1 MSLSHIFFTIVVP
14 SGLFMIMAG
23 LGLTLTVKDIVRV
36 ILMPR
41 AVLIGL
47 AGQLLLLPLL
57 AFGLAELFTPPPVI
71 AIGLILLAACP
82 GGITSNAYTFA
93 SRGDVALSVTMTT
106 ISSMLTVFT
115 MPLLTWLAM
124 RLYAHGT
131 AVVQLPVLD
140 IMGKLAL
147 LTLLPIVLGMSI
159 RAYWPAFADKT
170 VEPVRRIAIGLLI
183 MVIVGNTVASFDT
196 LVKYMLQAGLV
207 SLLLNIIAMAM
218 GYGMARLA
226 RLPPR
231 QVVAITYEVGVQNI
245 SLVFTLAMV
254 ILAVPDYSVTALVY
268 GLFMKTTALGFL
280 AVSRKILAGDTAP
293 APG

>member
-1 MSLSHIFFTIVVP
+1 MTFAQFFFTIVVP
-14 SGLFMIMAG
+14 TGLFMIMAG
-23 LGLTLTVKDIVRV
+23 LGLTLTVKDVVRV
-36 ILMPR
+36 VTVPR
-41 AVLIGL
+41 AALIGL

-57 AFGLAELFTPPPVI
+57 AFGLAELFAPPPVI

-106 ISSMLTVFT
+106 ISSMLTVIT
-115 MPLLTWLAM
+115 MPLLTWLALK
-124 RLYAHGT
+124 LYAQG
-131 AVVQLPVLD
+131 AVMVQLPVLD

-147 LTLLPIVLGMSI
+147 LTLLPIILGMLT
-159 RAYWPAFADKT
+159 RALWPAFADKT

-183 MVIVGNTVASFDT
+183 MVIVGNTVVSFNT
-196 LVKYMLQAGLV
+196 LVKYMVQAGLV

-254 ILAVPDYSVTALVY
+254 ILAEPDYSVTALVY

-280 AVSRKILAGDTAP
+280 AVSRKILARETAP
-293 APG
+293 VSG

>member
-1 MSLSHIFFTIVVP
+1 MTFSHFFFTIVVP
-14 SGLFMIMAG
+14 AGLFMIMAG
-23 LGLTLTVKDIVRV
+23 MGLTLTLRDIVRV
-36 ILMPR
+36 ISVPR
-41 AVLIGL
+41 AALIGL

-57 AFGLAELFTPPPVI
+57 AFGLVKLFAPPPVI

-106 ISSMLTVFT
+106 ISSMLTVIT

-124 RLYAHGT
+124 NLYSQN
-131 AVVQLPVLD
+131 AVMVQLPVLD

-147 LTLLPIVLGMSI
+147 LTLLPIILGMVT
-159 RAYWPAFADKT
+159 RALWPAFADKM
-170 VEPVRRIAIGLLI
+170 VEPVRRTAIGLLI
-183 MVIVGNTVASFDT
+183 MVIVGNTVVSFDT
-196 LVKYMLQAGLV
+196 LVKYMVQAGMV
-207 SLLLNIIAMAM
+207 SLLLNVIAMAM

-254 ILAVPDYSVTALVY
+254 ILAEPDYSVTALVY

-280 AVSRKILAGDTAP
+280 AVSRRILASDTSP

>member
-1 MSLSHIFFTIVVP
+1 MTFSHFFFTIVVP
-14 SGLFMIMAG
+14 AGLFMIMAG
-23 LGLTLTVKDIVRV
+23 MGLTLTLRDIVRV
-36 ILMPR
+36 ISVPR
-41 AVLIGL
+41 AALIGL

-57 AFGLAELFTPPPVI
+57 AFGLVELFAPPPVI

-106 ISSMLTVFT
+106 ISSMLTVIT
-115 MPLLTWLAM
+115 MPLLTWMAM
-124 RLYAHGT
+124 NLYSQN
-131 AVVQLPVLD
+131 AVMVQLPVLD

-147 LTLLPIVLGMSI
+147 LTLLPIILGMVT
-159 RAYWPAFADKT
+159 RALWPAFADKM
-170 VEPVRRIAIGLLI
+170 VEPVRRTAIGLLI
-183 MVIVGNTVASFDT
+183 MVIVGNTVVSFDT
-196 LVKYMLQAGLV
+196 LVKYMVQAGMV
-207 SLLLNIIAMAM
+207 SLLLNVIAMAM

-254 ILAVPDYSVTALVY
+254 ILAEPDYSVTALVY

-280 AVSRKILAGDTAP
+280 AVSRRILASDTSP

>member
-1 MSLSHIFFTIVVP
+1 MTFSHFFFTTVVP
-14 SGLFMIMAG
+14 TGLFMIMAG
-23 LGLTLTVKDIVRV
+23 LGLTLTLQDIVRV
-36 ILMPR
+36 ITVPR
-41 AVLIGL
+41 AALIGL
-47 AGQLLLLPLL
+47 TGQLLLLPLL
-57 AFGLAELFTPPPVI
+57 AFGLVQLFAPPPVI

-106 ISSMLTVFT
+106 ISSMLTVIT
-115 MPLLTWLAM
+115 MPLLTWLALK
-124 RLYAHGT
+124 LYSPG
-131 AVVQLPVLD
+131 AVMVQLPVLD

-147 LTLLPIVLGMSI
+147 LPLLPIILGMLT
-159 RAYWPAFADKT
+159 RALWPAFADKM

-183 MVIVGNTVASFDT
+183 MVIVGNTVVSFHT
-196 LVKYMLQAGLV
+196 LVKYMVQAGLV
-207 SLLLNIIAMAM
+207 SLLLNVISMAM
-218 GYGMARLA
+218 GYGLARAA

-280 AVSRKILAGDTAP
+280 AISRRILAGDTAT